1 MIADRQKSHS
11 FILAYRSD
19 HVTACTI
26 QYTKNL
32 LHHIYTITTVHQ
44 LLSHF
49 IIMPFERQSDQWK
62 NARAA
67 SLQTSKKRREASSS
81 ISHLVQPQL
90 DDDKVDTNDNLSVIR
105 KVNR

>member
-1 MIADRQKSHS
+1 
-11 FILAYRSD
+11 
-19 HVTACTI
+19 
-26 QYTKNL
+26 
-32 LHHIYTITTVHQ
+32 
-44 LLSHF
+44 
-49 IIMPFERQSDQWK
+49 MPFERQSDQWK

-105 KVNR
+105 KVNRGPWYESVNERDWNSEEEGYLMWKNPIWKKNSLEGSTRLETQPQEIGCEG